1 MKLLIELV
9 TRMIVLL
16 ITAYVVPGF
25 HIDSYSTAL
34 IVALVL
40 GILNMLLKPL
50 LVLFTLPAT
59 ILSFGLFLFVIN
71 AILLIVAS
79 QFVKGFRIDSF
90 FTAVIAA
97 IVISIVSSILSIA
110 YRL

>member
-1 MKLLIELV
+1 MKLLVELI

-16 ITAYVVPGF
+16 VTAYVVPGF
-25 HIDSYSTAL
+25 HIYSYSTAL

-59 ILSFGLFLFVIN
+59 ILSFGLFIFVIN
-71 AILLIVAS
+71 AILLILAS
-79 QFVKGFRIDSF
+79 QFIKGFRIDSF
-90 FTAVIAA
+90 FTAIIAA
-97 IVISIVSSILSIA
+97 IVISIVSSILSTII
-110 YRL
+110 R

>member
-1 MKLLIELV
+1 MKLLVELI

-16 ITAYVVPGF
+16 VTAYVVPGF

-59 ILSFGLFLFVIN
+59 ILSFGLFIFVIN

-79 QFVKGFRIDSF
+79 QFIKGFRIDSF

-97 IVISIVSSILSIA
+97 IVISIVSSILSTIIK
-110 YRL
+110 

>member
-1 MKLLIELV
+1 MKLLVELI

-16 ITAYVVPGF
+16 VTAYVVPGF

-59 ILSFGLFLFVIN
+59 ILSFGLFIFVIN
-71 AILLIVAS
+71 AILLILAS
-79 QFVKGFRIDSF
+79 QFIKGFRIDSF
-90 FTAVIAA
+90 FTAIIAA
-97 IVISIVSSILSIA
+97 IVISIVSSILSTIIK
-110 YRL
+110 

>member
-1 MKLLIELV
+1 MKLLVELI

-16 ITAYVVPGF
+16 VTAYVVPGF

-50 LVLFTLPAT
+50 LVLFALPAT
-59 ILSFGLFLFVIN
+59 ILSFGLFIFVIN
-71 AILLIVAS
+71 AILLILAS
-79 QFVKGFRIDSF
+79 QFIKGFRIDSF
-90 FTAVIAA
+90 FTAIIAA
-97 IVISIVSSILSIA
+97 IVISVVSSILSLIIK
-110 YRL
+110 

>member
-1 MKLLIELV
+1 MKLLVELII
-9 TRMIVLL
+9 RMIVLL

-34 IVALVL
+34 VVALVL

-71 AILLIVAS
+71 AILLLIAS
-79 QFVKGFRIDSF
+79 HFVKGFRIDSF
-90 FTAVIAA
+90 LSAIIAA
-97 IVISIVSSILSIA
+97 IVISVVSSVLSSII
-110 YRL
+110 R

>member
-1 MKLLIELV
+1 MKLLVELI

-16 ITAYVVPGF
+16 VTAYVVPGF

-59 ILSFGLFLFVIN
+59 ILSFGLFIFVIN

-79 QFVKGFRIDSF
+79 QFIKGFRIDSF